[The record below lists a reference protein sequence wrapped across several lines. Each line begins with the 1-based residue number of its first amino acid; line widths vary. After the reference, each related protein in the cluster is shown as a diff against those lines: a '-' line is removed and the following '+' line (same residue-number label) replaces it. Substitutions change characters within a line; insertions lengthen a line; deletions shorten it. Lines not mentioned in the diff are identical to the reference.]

1 MVLVVFMWLEETCSV
16 ITLLDDDGRVFLVRV
31 HLVLCLSAS
40 DMESNLGLAFPLANL
55 S

>member
-31 HLVLCLSAS
+31 HFVLC
-40 DMESNLGLAFPLANL
+40 
-55 S
+55 